1 MALSSSDQREPTI
14 VIRRARRKKHAAH
27 HGGAWK
33 VAYADFVTA
42 MMAFFMLLWL
52 LSNADKSRLKGL
64 AEYFSPA
71 TVDGAPMEPTLTN
84 QPGDTQGIGGHR
96 RRAQA
101 DSADPKGEPSAE
113 AGMKGIA
120 RGGTADIPEAAM
132 RVLAD
137 EMMVTL
143 DASPDTPDG
152 QKQVRIDQNRDGL
165 RVHLMDTANRTMFR
179 GPTAQLNDYARALLV
194 RVARKLVKT
203 GAQIAIEGH
212 TDAVGGQSDANW
224 RLSSER
230 ALAARAAMVAGG
242 LTPDRFSEVVAKAG
256 TQPIYPDRPDR
267 PENRRITIVIMGDP
281 SVLPSDVSFKF

>member
-1 MALSSSDQREPTI
+1 MALQGPGDREPSI
-14 VIRRARRKKHAAH
+14 VIRRARKKVHAPH

-52 LSNADKSRLKGL
+52 VANADKSRLKGL

-84 QPGDTQGIGGHR
+84 QPGDTQGIGGQR

-101 DSADPKGEPSAE
+101 DSADPKGQPSSE
-113 AGMKGIA
+113 AGTRGIA
-120 RGGTADIPEAAM
+120 RGGTANIPEAAL
-132 RVLAD
+132 RVLAE

-143 DASPDTPDG
+143 DAAPAPDG
-152 QKQVRIDQNRDGL
+152 QQQVKVEQDRDGL
-165 RVHLMDTANRTMFR
+165 RVNLMDTANRTMFQ
-179 GPTAQLNDYARALLV
+179 GTTANLNDYARDLLV

-203 GAQIAIEGH
+203 GAQVAIEGH
-212 TDAVGGQSDANW
+212 TDSTGGQSDANW
-224 RLSSER
+224 RLSGER
-230 ALAARAAMVAGG
+230 ALAARSAMVAGG